1 MELKDFIEQ
10 SVSDIVEA
18 TKTIKTKYNVG
29 HFTMHPIANSS
40 ICDAY
45 YKPHE
50 IEFDIAV
57 TTSENGTAKA
67 GSKIGISVLGA
78 NINGEKGFT
87 NENCSRIRFS
97 IPFYPEYINN
107 KGHNHD

>member
-29 HFTMHPIANSS
+29 HSTMHPIANYNKYEANRS
-40 ICDAY
+40 
-45 YKPHE
+45 PHE
-50 IEFDIAV
+50 IEFNIAV

-78 NINGEKGFT
+78 NVNGEKGFT
-87 NENCSRIRFS
+87 NENCSRIKFS
-97 IPFYPEYINN
+97 IPFYPEYIN
-107 KGHNHD
+107 KD

>member
-18 TKTIKTKYNVG
+18 TQNLKQKYNKGNCCLAPKFSVNLNNAL
-29 HFTMHPIANSS
+29 HNIN
-40 ICDAY
+40 
-45 YKPHE
+45 
-50 IEFDIAV
+50 FDIAV

-67 GSKIGISVLGA
+67 ESKIGISVLGA

-87 NENCSRIRFS
+87 NENCSRIKFS
-97 IPFYPEYINN
+97 IPFYPEHINE
-107 KGHNHD
+107 D

>member
-1 MELKDFIEQ
+1 MELKDFIKQ
-10 SVSDIVEA
+10 SVSDIIDA

-29 HFTMHPIANSS
+29 HPTKHPIVNSS
-40 ICDAY
+40 IYDANR
-45 YKPHE
+45 KPHE

-87 NENCSRIRFS
+87 NENCSRIKFS
-97 IPFYPEYINN
+97 IPFYPEYINE
-107 KGHNHD
+107 D

>member
-18 TKTIKTKYNVG
+18 TRNLKQKYNKDNCCLAPRFSVDINDVL
-29 HFTMHPIANSS
+29 HNIN
-40 ICDAY
+40 
-45 YKPHE
+45 
-50 IEFDIAV
+50 FDIAV

-78 NINGEKGFT
+78 NIKGEKGFT
-87 NENCSRIRFS
+87 NENCSRIKFS
-97 IPFYPEYINN
+97 IPFYPEYIDN
-107 KGHNHD
+107 